1 MKNSGIS
8 AYYCLFL
15 IIFALFCSNSRA
27 AELDTSKYI
36 PIDEVRSDME
46 GYCLTVFSGMDVERF
61 PLKVLSVARN
71 QKVGQDMIVVL
82 VTDERFKHA
91 GTIHGCSG
99 SPVFIDGRLAGALA
113 AGWDGSLDALYLV
126 RPIENMLEVG
136 SVETAQ
142 NVASKMALH
151 FDFSEPLDLA
161 DIYRQ
166 AMEQLQ
172 NHSTEQG
179 MLVPLSSSLPSQTC
193 ETFRQ
198 PLRQMG
204 LVPMNAPTALPTV
217 EEATAFESGGVLAAV
232 MCGGDISLAAT
243 GTVTEII
250 GDQLYGFGHN
260 FKGEGPTNLPM
271 AAGIVH
277 AVVANRNSSF
287 KFSSPGPILGTLR
300 FDQTVGV
307 RGTIGETPKTIPL
320 TIRVNRD
327 NDPEQRTYNCFLAV
341 DRFYTPMILQMAVN
355 GAAQMQGPLPSE
367 HTVRYETQ
375 IRVKGQK
382 PIVFKDVS
390 SGQKTSGLEKTLYSI
405 VSLLLNN
412 PFEEVKIESIDAN
425 IDIVSENS
433 LANVWAVDVS
443 QTRIKPG
450 ETISAA
456 VTLRSFRSEES
467 TATIEFQI
475 PETISPGNYT
485 LQIMGASDYQRFVS
499 KMMPHRF
506 RAIDIETLSQ
516 VFQRVSQ
523 LQNNRLYAVMPIAA
537 SGIVLRQHE
546 LPQLPPTKMLLMQ
559 DAKRLL
565 PVEAYKTWSESE
577 IKLDKIVQGGAEI
590 EITVE

>member
-1 MKNSGIS
+1 MENRGIT
-8 AYYCLFL
+8 AYYCLFF
-15 IIFALFCSNSRA
+15 IILALFCPNLSA

-36 PIDEVRSDME
+36 SIDEIRSDME
-46 GYCLTVFSGMDVERF
+46 GYCLTIFSGMEVERF
-61 PLKVLSVARN
+61 PLKVLSIARG

-82 VTDERFKHA
+82 VMDERFQHA

-151 FDFSEPLDLA
+151 FDFSEPLDLT
-161 DIYRQ
+161 DIYQQ

-172 NHSTEQG
+172 NRSTEQG
-179 MLVPLSSSLPSQTC
+179 VLVPLSSSLPSQTC
-193 ETFRQ
+193 DAFRQ

-204 LVPMNAPTALPTV
+204 LVPVNAPTALPTA
-217 EEATAFESGGVLAAV
+217 EEATAFEKGGVLAAV

-260 FKGEGPTNLPM
+260 FKGDGPTNLPI

-277 AVVANRNSSF
+277 AVVANRRSSF

-300 FDQTVGV
+300 FDQTAAV
-307 RGTIGETPKTIPL
+307 RGTIGAEPKTIPL

-327 NDPEQRTYNCFLAV
+327 NDPQQRTYNCFLAV
-341 DRFYTPMILQMAVN
+341 DRFYTPMILQMVIN
-355 GAAQMQGPLPSE
+355 GAAQMQGSLPPE
-367 HTVRYETQ
+367 HTVHYETQ

-382 PIVFKDVS
+382 PVVFKDVS
-390 SGQKTSGLEKTLYSI
+390 SGKKTLALEQTLYS
-405 VSLLLNN
+405 VSGLLLNN
-412 PFEEVKIESIDAN
+412 PFEEMEIESIDVS

-443 QTRIKPG
+443 QTRVKPG
-450 ETISAA
+450 ETISAVVA
-456 VTLRSFRSEES
+456 LRSFRSEES

-475 PETISPGNYT
+475 PKTISPGNYT
-485 LQIMGASDYQRFVS
+485 LQIMGAADYQRFIS
-499 KMMPHRF
+499 KMAPHRF
-506 RAIDIETLSQ
+506 RAVDIETLSQ

-523 LQNNRLYAVMPIAA
+523 LQSNRLYAVMPVAA

-559 DAKRLL
+559 DTKRLL
-565 PVEAYKTWSESE
+565 PVEAYKNWAESE
-577 IKLDKIVQGGAEI
+577 IKLDRIVQGGAEI